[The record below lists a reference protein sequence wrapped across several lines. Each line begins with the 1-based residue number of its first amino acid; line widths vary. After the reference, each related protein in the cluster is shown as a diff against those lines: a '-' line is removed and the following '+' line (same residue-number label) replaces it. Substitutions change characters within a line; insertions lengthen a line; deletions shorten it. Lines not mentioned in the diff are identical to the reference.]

1 MSAPDQEPLPFHSD
15 VRGPTAGLGFMLT
28 MLGLLLAGILL
39 LNTGAL
45 EVSYSGYA
53 FMFLFPFAIGGLA
66 TGAGLQIYSHYGCII
81 APLLLFAIMFP
92 LVHYGLAEGLICILM
107 VLPLWLAAGLG
118 GGLATWLIHR
128 RQRSLSA
135 EDDGVCLKVAGLIAL
150 PFALLYAEEAS
161 PPEWQTRTVTRS
173 VTIAADAADVWP
185 LLVAIPAVS
194 PDEGIATF
202 THDVAGIPR
211 PAEARLVTREGAL
224 VREGRWGAG
233 IRFEERITALE
244 PGRRIAWDFAFPDN
258 SVQRYTDHHISPDGP
273 LLKIARG
280 GYTLTPLGGERVR
293 VSLATTYHMRSRLG
307 WYLDL
312 WGERL
317 LGDVSDNVLAI
328 IRQRAE
334 QGRAG

>member
-1 MSAPDQEPLPFHSD
+1 MTAPDQEPLPYHTD
-15 VRGPTAGLGFMLT
+15 VRGPRAGSGFLLA

-66 TGAGLQIYSHYGCII
+66 TGAGLQIYSHYGCIL
-81 APLLLFAIMFP
+81 APVLLFAIIFP
-92 LVHYGLAEGLICILM
+92 LVHYRLAEGLVCILM
-107 VLPLWLAAGLG
+107 ALPLWLAAGLG

-128 RQRSLSA
+128 RQRSLSEESGMA
-135 EDDGVCLKVAGLIAL
+135 RLKVVGLLAL
-150 PFALLYAEEAS
+150 PFALLYAEETS

-173 VTIAADAADVWP
+173 IEIAAGAQEVWP
-185 LLVAIPAVS
+185 LLVAIPAVG
-194 PDEGIATF
+194 PGEGIATF

-211 PAEARLVTREGAL
+211 PSEARLVAREGHL
-224 VREGRWGAG
+224 VRAGRWGAD

-273 LLKIARG
+273 LLKIAQG
-280 GYTLTPLGGERVR
+280 GYTLTPLADGRVR
-293 VSLATTYHMRSRLG
+293 VTLSTTYRMRSRLG
-307 WYLDL
+307 WYLEL
-312 WGERL
+312 WGEQM
-317 LGDVSDNVLAI
+317 LGDVHDNVLAI

-334 QGRAG
+334 R